1 MIRLSNL
8 GLLLLSA
15 FISFLI
21 TGIATH
27 DFIMLGIA
35 SSAGL
40 VLVMDVL
47 SIRLR
52 DRVMCECINCES
64 KRVRMWVF
72 EDKNLPIHIKCNAKV
87 VNVDLPEW
95 VKVTD
100 LRFGD
105 NEVFLN
111 LVTHFD
117 YSGVYKLF
125 VNIYRLSPL
134 KLFIIKDSI
143 DTGSEIVVYPEALYW
158 ILIALHELG
167 LAKGF
172 GALEPRIPLALWSD
186 VGEYTSSRE
195 YAPGLSLK
203 RIDWRATAKTG
214 KLYVKLFSQ
223 GSEASYSI
231 FFDGRCLGRYTCDRV
246 ASALLSTV
254 LAVHRSGLTAALCE
268 IDKERCTNYGN
279 VDDLLLQALH
289 IVLQL
294 SVVDY
299 NQLYEFVEPST
310 IEILTKIFGGVRYER
325 QKMFTVLNSP
335 AYIITVLLH
344 DTDKIIEMAKE
355 VIAKHTR
362 CIVLTPA
369 RPWIDAESNIERSAI
384 MRSHRNVVK
393 ALKAMG
399 VDVIELDTRS
409 IVKGVARY

>member
-1 MIRLSNL
+1 MIRLSSL
-8 GLLLLSA
+8 GLLLLSI

-21 TGIATH
+21 IGIATH
-27 DFIMLGIA
+27 DFVMLGIA
-35 SSAGL
+35 SSVGL
-40 VLVMDVL
+40 ALVMDVL

-52 DRVMCECINCES
+52 GRVMCECINCES
-64 KRVRMWVF
+64 KRMRMWVF
-72 EDKNLPIHIKCNAKV
+72 EDKNLSIHIKCNAKV

-95 VKVTD
+95 AEVID
-100 LRFGD
+100 SRFGN

-117 YSGVYKLF
+117 YFGVYKLF

-134 KLFIIKDSI
+134 KLFIIKDSV
-143 DTGSEIVVYPEALYW
+143 DTGSEIIVYPEALYW
-158 ILIALHELG
+158 ILVALHELG

-186 VGEYTSSRE
+186 VEEYISSRE

-254 LAVHRSGLTAALCE
+254 LAVRKSGLTATLCE
-268 IDKERCTNYGN
+268 MDKGRCANYSN
-279 VDDLLLQALH
+279 VDNLLLQALH
-289 IVLQL
+289 TVLQL
-294 SVVDY
+294 KVIDY

-310 IEILTKIFGGVRYER
+310 IKILTKILGEVRYEK
-325 QKMFTVLNSP
+325 QKMLTVPDSP
-335 AYIITVLLH
+335 AYIITTLLH
-344 DTDKIIEMAKE
+344 DVDKIIEIVKE
-355 VIAKHTR
+355 VIAKR
-362 CIVLTPA
+362 SQCIVLTPA
-369 RPWIDAESNIERSAI
+369 RPWIDAESNIERNAI
-384 MRSHRNVVK
+384 MRSHKNVVK

-399 VDVIELDTRS
+399 VDVIELDARS
-409 IVKGVARY
+409 VVKGVAR